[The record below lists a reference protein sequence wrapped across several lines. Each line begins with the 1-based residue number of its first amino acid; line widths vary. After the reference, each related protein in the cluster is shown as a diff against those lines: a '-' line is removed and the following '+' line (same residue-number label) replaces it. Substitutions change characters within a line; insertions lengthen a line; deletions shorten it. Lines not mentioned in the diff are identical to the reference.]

1 KSKTSFFLFL
11 FAVGDA
17 KKMELEPKE
26 SLSADM
32 PYLLSRSSETFNGGS
47 GDRSASDLS
56 MFSSSLPTLFHEKLN
71 MTDSDSWLSLD
82 DNSPNLNKLVIGNS
96 EKDSLEDVEP
106 DSLDILL
113 PEDENEL
120 LPGLIDELNFNGL
133 PDELEDLEE
142 CDVFCTGGGME
153 LDVESQDNHAV
164 DASGMQISDRG
175 AANAFVP
182 RKRPNTTGR
191 VSVEHPNGEHPSR
204 TLFVRNINS
213 SVEDSELSALFEP
226 FGEIRSLYTACKSRG
241 FVMISYYDIRAAHAA
256 MRALQNTLLRKRT
269 LDIHFSIPKENPSE
283 KDMNQGTLVIFNVDT
298 TVSNDELLQLF
309 GAYGE
314 IREIRETPNRR
325 FHRFIEYY
333 DVRDAETAL
342 KALNRSEIGGK
353 CIKLELSRPGGA
365 RRVSVP
371 SASQDL
377 EVTNFFNQVASQVT
391 NSPPG
396 NWPIGSP
403 VKGSPSHA
411 YPRPHG
417 LGIARPFNPDNV
429 PGLASILPG
438 QPSSFHGFS
447 PVSSDQGLL
456 NHPNQTILN
465 KGLMHNVPYGQPH
478 SLPEH
483 IGGGISNSMR
493 FIATHSAGFGTSS
506 DNRYRWG
513 SPPQHMNYPGYTGG
527 SSSSSS
533 TERPFAVRHGFPFAE
548 RQGSLLGKYQH
559 HVGSAPSSI
568 HFNTQVSCYPGSP
581 ETSSRIPLGFG
592 DMGINKSYINP
603 HGQANLGVSLQGNHN
618 ERDFT
623 GFGVSSMPSVPFGG
637 IRGLQS
643 VRHEPFAD
651 HSRSLHLETQNR
663 SQLVDGGRYHIDLD
677 RIATGDDS
685 RTTVIIKNIPNKYT
699 YKMLVAEIDE
709 KHKGDYDF
717 LCLPIDFKNKCNM
730 GHAFINMVSPLHIV
744 PFQQTF
750 NGKIWEKFNSGKV
763 ASLAYAEIQGKSALA
778 SYMQNPSP
786 TKDEKHLFPEVSH
799 HHDDGQDSDDQ
810 EQLFSSIW
818 NITAPDSDW
827 SYTMDLI
834 ENPRENVNSKNI
846 AEESS

>member
-1 KSKTSFFLFL
+1 MVSSII
-11 FAVGDA
+11 AVA
-17 KKMELEPKE
+17 EPKKMELEPKN
-26 SLSADM
+26 SISADM
-32 PYLLSRSSETFNGGS
+32 SSLLSRSSETFNGGS
-47 GDRSASDLS
+47 GFRSASDLS

-71 MTDSDSWLSLD
+71 LTDSDSWLSFD
-82 DNSPNLNKLVIGNS
+82 DSSPNLNKLGIGNS

-106 DSLDILL
+106 DSLEILL

-164 DASGMQISDRG
+164 G

-182 RKRPNTTGR
+182 RKRPNTSGR

-365 RRVSVP
+365 RRLSVP
-371 SASQDL
+371 SANQDL
-377 EVTNFFNQVASQVT
+377 DRHEVANFFNQVGSQVT

-411 YPRPHG
+411 FPRPHG
-417 LGIARPFNPDNV
+417 LGMVRPVKPDNM
-429 PGLASILPG
+429 PGLASILPAH
-438 QPSSFHGFS
+438 PSSFHGFS
-447 PVSSDQGLL
+447 PVSNEQGLL

-465 KGLMHNVPYGQPH
+465 KGLMHNIAYGQPH

-493 FIATHSAGFGTSS
+493 FIAPHSSGFGTSS
-506 DNRYRWG
+506 DHRYRWG
-513 SPPQHMNYPGYTGG
+513 SPPQHMNYPGYIGV
-527 SSSSSS
+527 SSS
-533 TERPFAVRHGFPFAE
+533 TERPFTVRNGFPFAE

-568 HFNTQVSCYPGSP
+568 HFNSQINCYPGSP
-581 ETSSRIPLGFG
+581 EIPLGFG
-592 DMGINKSYINP
+592 DMGINKSYINA
-603 HGQANLGVSLQGNHN
+603 HGKANLGVSLPGNYS
-618 ERDFT
+618 ERDLS
-623 GFGVSSMPSVPFGG
+623 GFGMSSMPTVPFGG
-637 IRGLQS
+637 SRILQS

-651 HSRSLHLETQNR
+651 QGRIPHLETHNR
-663 SQLVDGGRYHIDLD
+663 NQLIDGGRYHIDLD
-677 RIATGDDS
+677 RIASGDDI
-685 RTTVIIKNIPNKYT
+685 RTTLIIKNIPNKYT

-717 LCLPIDFKNKCNM
+717 LCLPIDFKNKCNT
-730 GHAFINMVSPLHIV
+730 GHAFVNMVSPLHIV

-786 TKDEKHLFPEVSH
+786 MKEENQLFQEVSH
-799 HHDDGQDSDDQ
+799 HDKGQDSDDHDH
-810 EQLFSSIW
+810 LFSSIW
-818 NITAPDSDW
+818 NITAPDPDW
-827 SYTMDLI
+827 SYTMDRT
-834 ENPRENVNSKNI
+834 ENPRENVNYKNVS
-846 AEESS
+846 EESS

>member
-1 KSKTSFFLFL
+1 MVSSI
-11 FAVGDA
+11 AVGDA

-32 PYLLSRSSETFNGGS
+32 PSLLRRSSFNGGS
-47 GDRSASDLS
+47 ATSDLS
-56 MFSSSLPTLFHEKLN
+56 MFSTSLPTLFHEKLN

-96 EKDSLEDVEP
+96 EKDSLEDIEP
-106 DSLDILL
+106 HSLEILL

-133 PDELEDLEE
+133 PDELEDL
-142 CDVFCTGGGME
+142 DVFCTGGGME
-153 LDVESQDNHAV
+153 LDAESQDV
-164 DASGMQISDRG
+164 DASGRG

-182 RKRPNTTGR
+182 RKRPNTSGR

-213 SVEDSELSALFEP
+213 SIDDSELSALFEP

-283 KDMNQGTLVIFNVDT
+283 KDMNQGTLVIFNVDS
-298 TVSNDELLQLF
+298 TVSNDELLKLF

-333 DVRDAETAL
+333 DVRDAEAAL

-371 SASQDL
+371 STSQDL
-377 EVTNFFNQVASQVT
+377 DRHEVTSFLASQVA

-403 VKGSPSHA
+403 LKGSPTHA
-411 YPRPHG
+411 FPRPHG
-417 LGIARPFNPDNV
+417 LGIIRPFNRDNM
-429 PGLASILPG
+429 PGLASVLPG
-438 QPSSFHGFS
+438 QTSTFHGFS
-447 PVSSDQGLL
+447 PVTNDQGLL
-456 NHPNQTILN
+456 KHPNQTILR
-465 KGLMHNVPYGQPH
+465 NVPYGQPH

-483 IGGGISNSMR
+483 IGAGISNSMR
-493 FIATHSAGFGTSS
+493 FIAPHSPGFGTSS

-513 SPPQHMNYPGYTGG
+513 SPPQHMNYPGYTGA

-533 TERPFAVRHGFPFAE
+533 SSAERHFAVRHGLPFAE
-548 RQGSLLGKYQH
+548 RQVSLLGKYQH
-559 HVGSAPSSI
+559 HVGSAPSST
-568 HFNTQVSCYPGSP
+568 HFNSYTGSS
-581 ETSSRIPLGFG
+581 EASSLIPLGFG
-592 DMGINKSYINP
+592 DMGVNKSYINA
-603 HGQANLGVSLQGNHN
+603 HGKPNLGFSLQGNHN

-623 GFGVSSMPSVPFGG
+623 SGFGMSSLHSVPFGG
-637 IRGLQS
+637 SRGLQS
-643 VRHEPFAD
+643 VRHEPFAEQGRIR
-651 HSRSLHLETQNR
+651 HI
-663 SQLVDGGRYHIDLD
+663 DGGQYHIDLD
-677 RIATGDDS
+677 RIATGDDI
-685 RTTVIIKNIPNKYT
+685 RTTLIIKNIPNKYT

-717 LCLPIDFKNKCNM
+717 LCLPVDFKNKCNM
-730 GHAFINMVSPLHIV
+730 GHAFVNMVSPLHIV

-750 NGKIWEKFNSGKV
+750 NDKIWEKFNSGKV

-778 SYMQNPSP
+778 SYMQNPSSM
-786 TKDEKHLFPEVSH
+786 KDEKQLFPEVSH
-799 HHDDGQDSDDQ
+799 HNDESQDSMDQ
-810 EQLFSSIW
+810 DQLFSSIW

-827 SYTMDLI
+827 SYTVDVI
-834 ENPRENVNSKNI
+834 ENPRKNI
-846 AEESS
+846 AEESSLTPS

>member
-1 KSKTSFFLFL
+1 MVSSI
-11 FAVGDA
+11 AVGGDS
-17 KKMELEPKE
+17 KKMELETKE
-26 SLSADM
+26 SLSAADLDM
-32 PYLLSRSSETFNGGS
+32 PSLESRPSETFNGGS
-47 GDRSASDLS
+47 GSDLS
-56 MFSSSLPTLFHEKLN
+56 MFSSSLPTLLHEKLN

-82 DNSPNLNKLVIGNS
+82 ENSPNLNKLAVGNS

-106 DSLDILL
+106 DSLETLL

-133 PDELEDLEE
+133 PDELED
-142 CDVFCTGGGME
+142 DVFCTGGGME
-153 LDVESQDNHAV
+153 LDVESQDKHAV
-164 DASGMQISDRG
+164 DPG
-175 AANAFVP
+175 AANVFGP
-182 RKRPNTTGR
+182 RKRPNTSGR

-226 FGEIRSLYTACKSRG
+226 FGEIRGLYTACKSRG
-241 FVMISYYDIRAAHAA
+241 FVMISYYDIRSAHAA

-298 TVSNDELLQLF
+298 TVSNDELLKLF
-309 GAYGE
+309 GAHGE

-342 KALNRSEIGGK
+342 KALDRSEIGGK

-365 RRVSVP
+365 RRVSVQ
-371 SASQDL
+371 STSQDL
-377 EVTNFFNQVASQVT
+377 DRNEVTNFFNQVA

-396 NWPIGSP
+396 NWPVGSP

-411 YPRPHG
+411 FPRPHG
-417 LGIARPFNPDNV
+417 LGMAMPFSSDNM

-438 QPSSFHGFS
+438 QPSRY
-447 PVSSDQGLL
+447 QGLL
-456 NHPNQTILN
+456 NHPNQNIPN
-465 KGLMHNVPYGQPH
+465 KGLMHNVAFGQPH

-493 FIATHSAGFGTSS
+493 FIAPHSSGFGTSS
-506 DNRYRWG
+506 DNRFRWG
-513 SPPQHMNYPGYTGG
+513 SPPQHMNYPSYTGG
-527 SSSSSS
+527 ALSS
-533 TERPFAVRHGFPFAE
+533 TSFNERPFAGFPFAE

-559 HVGSAPSSI
+559 HVGSAPSSS
-568 HFNTQVSCYPGSP
+568 HFNTHMNRYIGSP
-581 ETSSRIPLGFG
+581 ETSSLLPLGFG
-592 DMGINKSYINP
+592 DMGINKSYIN
-603 HGQANLGVSLQGNHN
+603 AN
-618 ERDFT
+618 FT
-623 GFGVSSMPSVPFGG
+623 GFGMSTLPSAPLGG
-637 IRGLQS
+637 SRGLQS
-643 VRHEPFAD
+643 VRHEPF
-651 HSRSLHLETQNR
+651 ETQ
-663 SQLVDGGRYHIDLD
+663 LTDGGRYHIDLD
-677 RIATGDDS
+677 RIATGDDT
-685 RTTVIIKNIPNKYT
+685 RTTLIIKNIPNKYS

-717 LCLPIDFKNKCNM
+717 LCLPIEFKNKCNM
-730 GHAFINMVSPLHIV
+730 GYAFVNMVSPLHIV

-750 NGKIWEKFNSGKV
+750 NGKSWEKFNSGKV

-786 TKDEKHLFPEVSH
+786 MKDENHLFPQVSH
-799 HHDDGQDSDDQ
+799 HNGQDSNDQ
-810 EQLFSSIW
+810 EQPFSSIW
-818 NITAPDSDW
+818 NITTPDPDW
-827 SYTMDLI
+827 SYT
-834 ENPRENVNSKNI
+834 NSRENINSKNI
-846 AEESS
+846 VEE

>member
-1 KSKTSFFLFL
+1 MVSSIAATSAFSYSTI
-11 FAVGDA
+11 VGGDS
-17 KKMELEPKE
+17 KKMELELKE
-26 SLSADM
+26 SLSAADM
-32 PYLLSRSSETFNGGS
+32 PSSMVSSRSSETFNGGS
-47 GDRSASDLS
+47 ASDLS
-56 MFSSSLPTLFHEKLN
+56 MFSTSLPTLFHEKLN

-82 DNSPNLNKLVIGNS
+82 DNSPNLNKLAIGNS
-96 EKDSLEDVEP
+96 EKDSLEDAEP
-106 DSLDILL
+106 DSLETLL

-133 PDELEDLEE
+133 PDELEE
-142 CDVFCTGGGME
+142 CDVFSTGGGME
-153 LDVESQDNHAV
+153 LDVESQENHAV
-164 DASGMQISDRG
+164 D

-182 RKRPNTTGR
+182 RKRPNTSGR

-213 SVEDSELSALFEP
+213 SVEDSELSSLFEP

-298 TVSNDELLQLF
+298 TVSNDELLKLF
-309 GAYGE
+309 GAHGE

-342 KALNRSEIGGK
+342 KALDRSEIGGK

-365 RRVSVP
+365 RRVSVQ
-371 SASQDL
+371 STSQDL
-377 EVTNFFNQVASQVT
+377 DRNEVTNFFNQVA

-396 NWPIGSP
+396 NWQVGTP

-411 YPRPHG
+411 FPRPHG
-417 LGIARPFNPDNV
+417 LGMAMPFNSDNM

-438 QPSSFHGFS
+438 QPSRY
-447 PVSSDQGLL
+447 QGLL

-465 KGLMHNVPYGQPH
+465 KGLLHNVAFGQPH

-483 IGGGISNSMR
+483 IGGGGISNSMR
-493 FIATHSAGFGTSS
+493 FIAPHSSGFGTSS

-513 SPPQHMNYPGYTGG
+513 SPPQHMNYPPGYTGA
-527 SSSSSS
+527 SSASPN
-533 TERPFAVRHGFPFAE
+533 ERPFTGFPFAE

-559 HVGSAPSSI
+559 HVGSAPSSG
-568 HFNTQVSCYPGSP
+568 HFNTHMNRYIGSP
-581 ETSSRIPLGFG
+581 ETSSLLPLGFG
-592 DMGINKSYINP
+592 DMGINKSYIN
-603 HGQANLGVSLQGNHN
+603 ANLGVN
-618 ERDFT
+618 FT
-623 GFGVSSMPSVPFGG
+623 GFGLSSLPTVPLGG
-637 IRGLQS
+637 SRGLQS
-643 VRHEPFAD
+643 VRHEP
-651 HSRSLHLETQNR
+651 SETQ
-663 SQLVDGGRYHIDLD
+663 LTDGGRCHIDLD
-677 RIATGDDS
+677 RIATGDDT
-685 RTTVIIKNIPNKYT
+685 RTTLIIKNIPNKYT

-717 LCLPIDFKNKCNM
+717 LCLPIEFKNKCNM
-730 GHAFINMVSPLHIV
+730 GYAFVNMVSPLHIV

-750 NGKIWEKFNSGKV
+750 NGKIWEKFNSGKL

-778 SYMQNPSP
+778 SYMQKNPSP
-786 TKDEKHLFPEVSH
+786 MKDEKHLFPQVSH
-799 HHDDGQDSDDQ
+799 HNNDGQDSNDDQ
-810 EQLFSSIW
+810 VEQEQPFSSIW
-818 NITAPDSDW
+818 NITTPDPDW
-827 SYTMDLI
+827 SYT
-834 ENPRENVNSKNI
+834 NSRENINSKNI
-846 AEESS
+846 VEEESS

>member
-1 KSKTSFFLFL
+1 
-11 FAVGDA
+11 
-17 KKMELEPKE
+17 MELEPKE
-26 SLSADM
+26 SSLSADM
-32 PYLLSRSSETFNGGS
+32 PSLLSGSSEAFKGG
-47 GDRSASDLS
+47 GEYRSAIDLT
-56 MFSSSLPTLFHEKLN
+56 MFSTSLPTLFHEKLN

-82 DNSPNLNKLVIGNS
+82 DNSSNLNKLGLGNS
-96 EKDSLEDVEP
+96 ENDSLEDVEP
-106 DSLDILL
+106 DSLEVLL

-120 LPGLIDELNFNGL
+120 LPGLIDELNFSGL
-133 PDELEDLEE
+133 PDGLEDLED

-153 LDVESQDNHAV
+153 LDVESQDNLAV
-164 DASGMQISDRG
+164 DASGMQISDSG
-175 AANAFVP
+175 AANAFAP
-182 RKRPNTTGR
+182 RKRPTTSGR
-191 VSVEHPNGEHPSR
+191 VSIEHPNGEHPSR

-241 FVMISYYDIRAAHAA
+241 FVMICYYDIRAAHAA

-325 FHRFIEYY
+325 YHRFIEYY

-371 SASQDL
+371 STSQDL
-377 EVTNFFNQVASQVT
+377 DRTEVANFFNQLGSQVT

-396 NWPIGSP
+396 SWPIGST
-403 VKGSPSHA
+403 VKGSPMHA
-411 YPRPHG
+411 FPRAHG
-417 LGIARPFNPDNV
+417 PGIVRPVNTDNM
-429 PGLASILPG
+429 PGLASILPAHY
-438 QPSSFHGFS
+438 PSSFHGFS
-447 PVSSDQGLL
+447 PVSNDHGLL
-456 NHPNQTILN
+456 NHPNQTIMN
-465 KGLMHNVPYGQPH
+465 RGLMHNVAYGQPH

-483 IGGGISNSMR
+483 LAGGISNSMR
-493 FIATHSAGFGTSS
+493 FIPPRSSAFGTST

-513 SPPQHMNYPGYTGG
+513 SPPQHMNYPGYTGV
-527 SSSSSS
+527 SSSSLS
-533 TERPFAVRHGFPFAE
+533 TERPFPVRSGFPFAE

-559 HVGSAPSSI
+559 HVGSAPSST
-568 HFNTQVSCYPGSP
+568 HFNTQVNIYRGSA
-581 ETSSRIPLGFG
+581 ETSSLMPLGFG

-603 HGQANLGVSLQGNHN
+603 HGKANLGVSIPENHS
-618 ERDFT
+618 ERAFT
-623 GFGVSSMPSVPFGG
+623 GFGMSLPTVSFGES
-637 IRGLQS
+637 RGLQS
-643 VRHEPFAD
+643 VRNELFAEQ
-651 HSRSLHLETQNR
+651 RCIPHLENHNQN
-663 SQLVDGGRYHIDLD
+663 QLIDGGRYHIDLD
-677 RIATGDDS
+677 RIATGDDI
-685 RTTVIIKNIPNKYT
+685 RTTLIIKDIPNKYT

-717 LCLPIDFKNKCNM
+717 LCLPIDVKNKCNM
-730 GHAFINMVSPLHIV
+730 GHAFVNMVSPLHIV

-763 ASLAYAEIQGKSALA
+763 AALAYAEIQGKSALA

-786 TKDEKHLFPEVSH
+786 MKEEKHLFPEVSH
-799 HHDDGQDSDDQ
+799 HGEGQDADDQ
-810 EQLFSSIW
+810 DQLFSSIW
-818 NITAPDSDW
+818 NITRPEPDW
-827 SYTMDLI
+827 SYTTKLI
-834 ENPRENVNSKNI
+834 ENPNKNI

>member
-1 KSKTSFFLFL
+1 MVSSI
-11 FAVGDA
+11 AVGDA
-17 KKMELEPKE
+17 KKMELESKE

-32 PYLLSRSSETFNGGS
+32 PSFLRRSSEAFNGGS
-47 GDRSASDLS
+47 EYRSATDLS
-56 MFSSSLPTLFHEKLN
+56 IFSSSLPTLFHEKLN

-82 DNSPNLNKLVIGNS
+82 DNSPNLNKLVMGNS
-96 EKDSLEDVEP
+96 EKDSLEDAEP
-106 DSLDILL
+106 PSLEILL

-120 LPGLIDELNFNGL
+120 LPGLIDELNFSGL
-133 PDELEDLEE
+133 PDELEDL
-142 CDVFCTGGGME
+142 DVFCTGGGME
-153 LDVESQDNHAV
+153 LDAESQRD
-164 DASGMQISDRG
+164 
-175 AANAFVP
+175 AANPFVT
-182 RKRPNTTGR
+182 RKRPNTSGR

-213 SVEDSELSALFEP
+213 SIDDSELTALFEP

-283 KDMNQGTLVIFNVDT
+283 KDMNQGTLVIFNVDS
-298 TVSNDELLQLF
+298 TVSNDELLKLF
-309 GAYGE
+309 GTYGE

-333 DVRDAETAL
+333 DVRDAEAAL

-371 SASQDL
+371 SASQDMDRH
-377 EVTNFFNQVASQVT
+377 EVTSFLASQVA

-403 VKGSPSHA
+403 LKGSPTHA
-411 YPRPHG
+411 FPRPPG
-417 LGIARPFNPDNV
+417 LGIIRPFNRDNM
-429 PGLASILPG
+429 PGLASVLPG
-438 QPSSFHGFS
+438 QTSSFHGFS
-447 PVSSDQGLL
+447 PVSNDQGLL
-456 NHPNQTILN
+456 IHPNQTSLS
-465 KGLMHNVPYGQPH
+465 KGLMHSYPYGQPH

-483 IGGGISNSMR
+483 IGGGISNSMS
-493 FIATHSAGFGTSS
+493 FIAPHSPGFVTSS

-513 SPPQHMNYPGYTGG
+513 SPPQHMNYPGA

-533 TERPFAVRHGFPFAE
+533 PNERPLVARHGFPFAE
-548 RQGSLLGKYQH
+548 RQVSLLGKYQH
-559 HVGSAPSSI
+559 HVGSAPSST
-568 HFNTQVSCYPGSP
+568 HFNTHMNCYPGSP
-581 ETSSRIPLGFG
+581 EASSLLPLGFG
-592 DMGINKSYINP
+592 DMGVNKSYINA
-603 HGQANLGVSLQGNHN
+603 HGNQNK
-618 ERDFT
+618 RDFT
-623 GFGVSSMPSVPFGG
+623 GFGLSSLHTVPFAGS
-637 IRGLQS
+637 RGLES
-643 VRHEPFAD
+643 VRHEPFAEQGRIQ
-651 HSRSLHLETQNR
+651 HI
-663 SQLVDGGRYHIDLD
+663 DGGKYHIDLD
-677 RIATGDDS
+677 RIATGDDI
-685 RTTVIIKNIPNKYT
+685 RTTLIIKNIPNKYT

-730 GHAFINMVSPLHIV
+730 GYAFVNMVSPLHIV

-778 SYMQNPSP
+778 SYMQNPS
-786 TKDEKHLFPEVSH
+786 TMEDEKQLFPEVSH
-799 HHDDGQDSDDQ
+799 HSDEGQDSKDQ
-810 EQLFSSIW
+810 DRLFSSIW
-818 NITAPDSDW
+818 NIAAPDSDW
-827 SYTMDLI
+827 SYTMDVI
-834 ENPRENVNSKNI
+834 ENPRKNIDSKNFVQ
-846 AEESS
+846 ESS

>member
-1 KSKTSFFLFL
+1 
-11 FAVGDA
+11 
-17 KKMELEPKE
+17 MELEPKE
-26 SLSADM
+26 SLSVVDM
-32 PYLLSRSSETFNGGS
+32 PSLMSRSSETFSGG
-47 GDRSASDLS
+47 GGYRSANDLS

-82 DNSPNLNKLVIGNS
+82 DSSPNPNKLGVGNS
-96 EKDSLEDVEP
+96 EKDSFEDVEP
-106 DSLDILL
+106 DSLEILL

-120 LPGLIDELNFNGL
+120 LPGLIDELNFNSL
-133 PDELEDLEE
+133 PDEVEDLEE

-153 LDVESQDNHAV
+153 LDVESQDNHGV

-182 RKRPNTTGR
+182 RKRPNMSGR

-342 KALNRSEIGGK
+342 KAMNRTEIGGK

-365 RRVSVP
+365 RRVSVL
-371 SASQDL
+371 STSQDL
-377 EVTNFFNQVASQVT
+377 DRNEVTNFFNQLGSQVA

-411 YPRPHG
+411 FPKPHG
-417 LGIARPFNPDNV
+417 LGIVRPFNSDNI
-429 PGLASILPG
+429 PGLASILPTHH
-438 QPSSFHGFS
+438 SSFHGFS
-447 PVSSDQGLL
+447 PVSNDQGIL
-456 NHPNQTILN
+456 NHPNQAILN
-465 KGLMHNVPYGQPH
+465 KGLMHNFAYGQPH

-483 IGGGISNSMR
+483 LAGGISNSMR
-493 FIATHSAGFGTSS
+493 FIAPHSSGFGTSS

-513 SPPQHMNYPGYTGG
+513 SPPQHMNYPGYNGA

-533 TERPFAVRHGFPFAE
+533 SERPFAVRSGFPFAE

-568 HFNTQVSCYPGSP
+568 HFNTQINRYPGSR
-581 ETSSRIPLGFG
+581 ETSSLIPVGFG
-592 DMGINKSYINP
+592 DMGTNKNYINA
-603 HGQANLGVSLQGNHN
+603 HGKSNPGVSIPGNHN
-618 ERDFT
+618 ERDFS
-623 GFGVSSMPSVPFGG
+623 GFEMSSMPAVPFGG
-637 IRGLQS
+637 SRGGFQS
-643 VRHEPFAD
+643 LRPEPFPEQ
-651 HSRSLHLETQNR
+651 SKIPQLECHNR
-663 SQLVDGGRYHIDLD
+663 NQLIDGGRYHIDLD
-677 RIATGDDS
+677 RIANGDDI
-685 RTTVIIKNIPNKYT
+685 RTTLIIKNIPNKYT

-717 LCLPIDFKNKCNM
+717 LYLPIDFKNKCNM
-730 GHAFINMVSPLHIV
+730 GHAFVNMVSPLHIV

-750 NGKIWEKFNSGKV
+750 KGKIWEKFNSGKV

-786 TKDEKHLFPEVSH
+786 IKEEKHLFPEVSH
-799 HHDDGQDSDDQ
+799 HDERQDSDDQ

-818 NITAPDSDW
+818 NITAPDPDW

-834 ENPRENVNSKNI
+834 ENQKENVNSKNI

>member
-1 KSKTSFFLFL
+1 MVSSI
-11 FAVGDA
+11 AVADA
-17 KKMELEPKE
+17 TKMELEPKE
-26 SLSADM
+26 SSLSADM
-32 PYLLSRSSETFNGGS
+32 PSLLSRSSGTFNGGS
-47 GDRSASDLS
+47 GYRDLS

-82 DNSPNLNKLVIGNS
+82 DNISPNLNKLAIGNS
-96 EKDSLEDVEP
+96 EKDSSEDVEP
-106 DSLDILL
+106 DSLEILL

-133 PDELEDLEE
+133 PDELEDLED

-153 LDVESQDNHAV
+153 LDVESQD
-164 DASGMQISDRG
+164 ASGMQMS

-182 RKRPNTTGR
+182 RKRPNTTAGR

-353 CIKLELSRPGGA
+353 CIKLELSRPGGV
-365 RRVSVP
+365 RRISVP
-371 SASQDL
+371 SANQELDS
-377 EVTNFFNQVASQVT
+377 TNFFSQVGSQVA

-396 NWPIGSP
+396 NWPISSP
-403 VKGSPSHA
+403 VKGSPLNA
-411 YPRPHG
+411 FPRPHG
-417 LGIARPFNPDNV
+417 LGIVRPVNQDNT
-429 PGLASILPG
+429 PGLASILPAY
-438 QPSSFHGFS
+438 PSSFQGFS
-447 PVSSDQGLL
+447 PVSNEQGLL

-465 KGLMHNVPYGQPH
+465 RGLMHNVAYGQPH

-483 IGGGISNSMR
+483 LAGGISNAMR
-493 FIATHSAGFGTSS
+493 FIPPRSSGFGTSS
-506 DNRYRWG
+506 DNRLRWG
-513 SPPQHMNYPGYTGG
+513 SPPQHMNYPGYTGAA
-527 SSSSSS
+527 SSSSSPS
-533 TERPFAVRHGFPFAE
+533 NVRHGFPFAE

-559 HVGSAPSSI
+559 HVGSAPSSV
-568 HFNTQVSCYPGSP
+568 HFNTYQGST
-581 ETSSRIPLGFG
+581 ETSSSLIPFGFN
-592 DMGINKSYINP
+592 DMGINKSYINAP
-603 HGQANLGVSLQGNHN
+603 HGKASLGVSSLPGNHN
-618 ERDFT
+618 ERGFT
-623 GFGVSSMPSVPFGG
+623 GFDMPTVAFGG
-637 IRGLQS
+637 SRGLQS
-643 VRHEPFAD
+643 ARYEPFTEENLQTQ
-651 HSRSLHLETQNR
+651 SRN
-663 SQLVDGGRYHIDLD
+663 QLVDGGRYHIDLD
-677 RIATGDDS
+677 RIITGDDI
-685 RTTVIIKNIPNKYT
+685 RTTLIIKNIPNKYT

-717 LCLPIDFKNKCNM
+717 LCLPIDFKNKCNI
-730 GHAFINMVSPLHIV
+730 GHAFVNMVSPLHIV

-750 NGKIWEKFNSGKV
+750 SGKIWEKFNSGKV

-778 SYMQNPSP
+778 SHMQN
-786 TKDEKHLFPEVSH
+786 PEVSH
-799 HHDDGQDSDDQ
+799 HDEGQDLGDQ
-810 EQLFSSIW
+810 DQLFSSIW
-818 NITAPDSDW
+818 NRTTPDTDW
-827 SYTMDLI
+827 SYDLMD
-834 ENPRENVNSKNI
+834 NPRENLNSKNI
-846 AEESS
+846 SEESS

>member
-1 KSKTSFFLFL
+1 MVSSI
-11 FAVGDA
+11 AVGEA

-32 PYLLSRSSETFNGGS
+32 PSLLRRSSEAFNGGS
-47 GDRSASDLS
+47 GYRPATDLS

-106 DSLDILL
+106 HSLETLL

-133 PDELEDLEE
+133 PEELEDL
-142 CDVFCTGGGME
+142 DVFCTGGGME
-153 LDVESQDNHAV
+153 LDAESQDNHAV
-164 DASGMQISDRG
+164 GG
-175 AANAFVP
+175 ANAFVT
-182 RKRPNTTGR
+182 RKRANTSGR

-213 SVEDSELSALFEP
+213 SIDDSELSALFEP

-283 KDMNQGTLVIFNVDT
+283 KDMNQGTLVIFNVDS
-298 TVSNDELLQLF
+298 TVSNDELLKLF

-333 DVRDAETAL
+333 DVRDAESAL

-371 SASQDL
+371 STSQDMDRH
-377 EVTNFFNQVASQVT
+377 EVASFFNPVASQVA

-403 VKGSPSHA
+403 LKGSPTHA
-411 YPRPHG
+411 FPRPHG
-417 LGIARPFNPDNV
+417 LGIIRPFNRDTI
-429 PGLASILPG
+429 PGLASVLPG
-438 QPSSFHGFS
+438 QQTSSFHGFS
-447 PVSSDQGLL
+447 PVSNDQGLL
-456 NHPNQTILN
+456 KHPNQTVLN
-465 KGLMHNVPYGQPH
+465 KGLMHNLSYGQPH

-493 FIATHSAGFGTSS
+493 FIAPHSS

-513 SPPQHMNYPGYTGG
+513 SPPQHMNYPGYTGA

-533 TERPFAVRHGFPFAE
+533 PTERPFVVRHGFPFAE

-559 HVGSAPSSI
+559 HVGSAPSST
-568 HFNTQVSCYPGSP
+568 HFNTHMNSYTGSP
-581 ETSSRIPLGFG
+581 ETSSLIPSFGFG
-592 DMGINKSYINP
+592 DMGVNKSYASAL
-603 HGQANLGVSLQGNHN
+603 GKANLGVGLQGNQN
-618 ERDFT
+618 KQDFT
-623 GFGVSSMPSVPFGG
+623 GGFGMSSLPTVPFGG
-637 IRGLQS
+637 SRGFES
-643 VRHEPFAD
+643 VRHEPFA
-651 HSRSLHLETQNR
+651 Q
-663 SQLVDGGRYHIDLD
+663 QGMIQQMDGGQYHIDLD
-677 RIATGDDS
+677 RIATGDDI
-685 RTTVIIKNIPNKYT
+685 RTTLIIKNIPNKYT

-730 GHAFINMVSPLHIV
+730 GYAFVNMVSPLHIV

-763 ASLAYAEIQGKSALA
+763 ASLAYAEIQGKAALA
-778 SYMQNPSP
+778 SYMQNPSCM
-786 TKDEKHLFPEVSH
+786 KDDKQLFPEVSH
-799 HHDDGQDSDDQ
+799 HNDDENQDSKDPD
-810 EQLFSSIW
+810 QLFSSIW
-818 NITAPDSDW
+818 NMTTPDSDW
-827 SYTMDLI
+827 SYTMDVI
-834 ENPRENVNSKNI
+834 ENPRKNI
-846 AEESS
+846 AQESS

>member
-1 KSKTSFFLFL
+1 MVSSI
-11 FAVGDA
+11 AVADA
-17 KKMELEPKE
+17 TKMELETKE
-26 SLSADM
+26 SSLSADM
-32 PYLLSRSSETFNGGS
+32 PSLLSRSSGNFNGGS
-47 GDRSASDLS
+47 GYRDLS

-82 DNSPNLNKLVIGNS
+82 DNISPNLNKLGIGNS
-96 EKDSLEDVEP
+96 EKDSSEDVEP
-106 DSLDILL
+106 DSLEMLL

-120 LPGLIDELNFNGL
+120 LPGLIDELNFNSL
-133 PDELEDLEE
+133 PDELEDLED

-153 LDVESQDNHAV
+153 LDVESQD
-164 DASGMQISDRG
+164 ASGMQMSDRG
-175 AANAFVP
+175 AANGFVP
-182 RKRPNTTGR
+182 RKRPNSTSGR

-256 MRALQNTLLRKRT
+256 MRALQNTLLRKRM

-353 CIKLELSRPGGA
+353 CIKLELSRPGGV

-371 SASQDL
+371 TANQDL
-377 EVTNFFNQVASQVT
+377 DSKNLFNQVGSQVA

-403 VKGSPSHA
+403 VNGSPSHA
-411 YPRPHG
+411 FPRPHG
-417 LGIARPFNPDNV
+417 LGIVRPVNQDNT
-429 PGLASILPG
+429 PGLASILPAY
-438 QPSSFHGFS
+438 PSSFQGFS
-447 PVSSDQGLL
+447 PVSNEQGLL

-465 KGLMHNVPYGQPH
+465 RGLMHNVAYGHPH

-483 IGGGISNSMR
+483 ITGGISNSMR
-493 FIATHSAGFGTSS
+493 FIPPRSSGFGTSS
-506 DNRYRWG
+506 DNRFRWG

-527 SSSSSS
+527 ASSSSSPS
-533 TERPFAVRHGFPFAE
+533 IVRHGFPFAE

-559 HVGSAPSSI
+559 HVGSAPSTI
-568 HFNTQVSCYPGSP
+568 HFNTYLGSP
-581 ETSSRIPLGFG
+581 ETSSLTPFGFN
-592 DMGINKSYINP
+592 DMGINKSYINS
-603 HGQANLGVSLQGNHN
+603 HGVSQPRNHN
-618 ERDFT
+618 EGEFT
-623 GFGVSSMPSVPFGG
+623 GFEMSPMPTAPFGG
-637 IRGLQS
+637 SRGLQS
-643 VRHEPFAD
+643 ARHEPFAD
-651 HSRSLHLETQNR
+651 QVRIPQLQAHSRN
-663 SQLVDGGRYHIDLD
+663 QLIDGERYHIDLD
-677 RIATGDDS
+677 RIITGDDI
-685 RTTVIIKNIPNKYT
+685 RTTLIIKNIPNKYT

-730 GHAFINMVSPLHIV
+730 GHALVNMVSPLHIV
-744 PFQQTF
+744 PFHQTF

-763 ASLAYAEIQGKSALA
+763 ATLAYAEIQGKSALA
-778 SYMQNPSP
+778 SFMQN
-786 TKDEKHLFPEVSH
+786 PEVSH
-799 HHDDGQDSDDQ
+799 HDEGQDSDDQ
-810 EQLFSSIW
+810 DQLFSSIW
-818 NITAPDSDW
+818 NINTPDTDW
-827 SYTMDLI
+827 SNTMDLTD
-834 ENPRENVNSKNI
+834 NPRENRNSKNI
-846 AEESS
+846 SEESF

>member
-1 KSKTSFFLFL
+1 MVSSII
-11 FAVGDA
+11 AVAEG
-17 KKMELEPKE
+17 KNMELEPKK

-32 PYLLSRSSETFNGGS
+32 PSLLSRSSEAFNGGS
-47 GDRSASDLS
+47 EYRSASDLS

-71 MTDSDSWLSLD
+71 MTDSDSWLSFD
-82 DNSPNLNKLVIGNS
+82 DSSPNLNKLGIGNS

-120 LPGLIDELNFNGL
+120 LPGLIDELNFTGL
-133 PDELEDLEE
+133 PDEDLEE

-153 LDVESQDNHAV
+153 LDVESQDNQAV

-182 RKRPNTTGR
+182 RKRPNTAGR

-365 RRVSVP
+365 RRLSVP
-371 SASQDL
+371 SQSQDL
-377 EVTNFFNQVASQVT
+377 DRNEVTNFYNQVGSHVA

-411 YPRPHG
+411 FTRPHG
-417 LGIARPFNPDNV
+417 LGMVRPVNSDNM
-429 PGLASILPG
+429 PGLASILPAH
-438 QPSSFHGFS
+438 PSSFHGFS
-447 PVSSDQGLL
+447 PVSNDQGLL

-465 KGLMHNVPYGQPH
+465 KGLMHNISYGQPH

-483 IGGGISNSMR
+483 ITGGISNSMR
-493 FIATHSAGFGTSS
+493 FLAPHSGFGTSS
-506 DNRYRWG
+506 DHRYRWG
-513 SPPQHMNYPGYTGG
+513 SPPQHMNYPGYTGV
-527 SSSSSS
+527 SSLSSS
-533 TERPFAVRHGFPFAE
+533 TERPFTVRQGFPFSE
-548 RQGSLLGKYQH
+548 RQASLLGKYQH

-568 HFNTQVSCYPGSP
+568 HINTQMNCYPGSP
-581 ETSSRIPLGFG
+581 EIPLGFG
-592 DMGINKSYINP
+592 DMGINRNYINA
-603 HGQANLGVSLQGNHN
+603 HGKANLGVSLPGNRS
-618 ERDFT
+618 EQDFT
-623 GFGVSSMPSVPFGG
+623 GFGMSSLPTVPFGG
-637 IRGLQS
+637 SRGLQS
-643 VRHEPFAD
+643 VRPEPFAD
-651 HSRSLHLETQNR
+651 QGRIHNHETHSQN
-663 SQLVDGGRYHIDLD
+663 QFIDVGRYHIDLD
-677 RIATGDDS
+677 RIASGDEI
-685 RTTVIIKNIPNKYT
+685 RTTLIINNIPNKYT

-717 LCLPIDFKNKCNM
+717 LCLPTDFKNKCNM

-750 NGKIWEKFNSGKV
+750 SGKIWEKFNSGKV

-778 SYMQNPSP
+778 SYMQTPSSM
-786 TKDEKHLFPEVSH
+786 KEEKQLFPEVSY
-799 HHDDGQDSDDQ
+799 HDEGQGANDH

-834 ENPRENVNSKNI
+834 ENPRENSNSKNA

>member
-1 KSKTSFFLFL
+1 MVSSII
-11 FAVGDA
+11 AVAEG

-32 PYLLSRSSETFNGGS
+32 PSLLSRSSETFIGGTRY
-47 GDRSASDLS
+47 RSASDLS
-56 MFSSSLPTLFHEKLN
+56 MFSSSLPTLFHDKLN
-71 MTDSDSWLSLD
+71 MTDSDSWLSFD
-82 DNSPNLNKLVIGNS
+82 DNSPILNKLAIGNS

-106 DSLDILL
+106 DSFL

-120 LPGLIDELNFNGL
+120 LPGLIDELNFTGL

-153 LDVESQDNHAV
+153 LDLESQDNHAV
-164 DASGMQISDRG
+164 DVSGLQISDRG
-175 AANAFVP
+175 AANAFAP
-182 RKRPNTTGR
+182 RKRANTSGR

-298 TVSNDELLQLF
+298 TISNDELLQLF

-353 CIKLELSRPGGA
+353 CIKLELSRPGGV
-365 RRVSVP
+365 RRLSVP
-371 SASQDL
+371 SQSQQDL
-377 EVTNFFNQVASQVT
+377 DRHENFFNQVGSQVA

-403 VKGSPSHA
+403 VQGSPSHA
-411 YPRPHG
+411 FPMPHG
-417 LGIARPFNPDNV
+417 LGMVRPVNSDNM
-429 PGLASILPG
+429 PGLASILPAH
-438 QPSSFHGFS
+438 PSSFHGFS
-447 PVSSDQGLL
+447 PVNNNDQGLL

-465 KGLMHNVPYGQPH
+465 KGLMHNVSYGQPH

-483 IGGGISNSMR
+483 IAGGISNSMR
-493 FIATHSAGFGTSS
+493 FAAPHTSGFGTSS
-506 DNRYRWG
+506 DHRYRWG
-513 SPPQHMNYPGYTGG
+513 SPPQHMNYPGYTGM
-527 SSSSSS
+527 SSSSSFS
-533 TERPFAVRHGFPFAE
+533 TERPFPVRSGLPFAE
-548 RQGSLLGKYQH
+548 RQVSLLGKYQH

-568 HFNTQVSCYPGSP
+568 HFNTHMNRYPGST
-581 ETSSRIPLGFG
+581 EIPLGFG
-592 DMGINKSYINP
+592 DMGISKNYINA
-603 HGQANLGVSLQGNHN
+603 HRKQDFGVSLPGNYS
-618 ERDFT
+618 EREFT
-623 GFGVSSMPSVPFGG
+623 GFGMSSMPTVPFGG
-637 IRGLQS
+637 SRGFQS
-643 VRHEPFAD
+643 VRPESSAEQGRIHNQ
-651 HSRSLHLETQNR
+651 ETHNQN
-663 SQLVDGGRYHIDLD
+663 QFIDGGRYHIDLD
-677 RIATGDDS
+677 KIGSGDDM
-685 RTTVIIKNIPNKYT
+685 RTTLIIKNIPNKYT
-699 YKMLVAEIDE
+699 YKMLVAEVDE

-717 LCLPIDFKNKCNM
+717 LCLPIDVKNKCNM

-750 NGKIWEKFNSGKV
+750 NGKVWEKFNSGKA

-778 SYMQNPSP
+778 SYMQTPSHM
-786 TKDEKHLFPEVSH
+786 KEEKQLFPEVSH
-799 HHDDGQDSDDQ
+799 HDEGQDSNDH

-818 NITAPDSDW
+818 NIAVPDSDW

-834 ENPRENVNSKNI
+834 ENPRENGNSKNV

>member
-1 KSKTSFFLFL
+1 MVSSI
-11 FAVGDA
+11 AVGDA
-17 KKMELEPKE
+17 KKMELESKE

-32 PYLLSRSSETFNGGS
+32 PSLLRRSSEAFKGGS
-47 GDRSASDLS
+47 GYRSASDLS

-106 DSLDILL
+106 HSLETLL
-113 PEDENEL
+113 PEDENGL

-133 PDELEDLEE
+133 PDELDDL
-142 CDVFCTGGGME
+142 DVFCTGGGME
-153 LDVESQDNHAV
+153 LDAESQDNPV
-164 DASGMQISDRG
+164 G
-175 AANAFVP
+175 AANAFVT
-182 RKRPNTTGR
+182 RKRPNTSVGR

-213 SVEDSELSALFEP
+213 SIDDSELSALFEP

-283 KDMNQGTLVIFNVDT
+283 KDMNQGTLVIFNVDS
-298 TVSNDELLQLF
+298 TVSNDELLKLF

-333 DVRDAETAL
+333 DVRDAEAAL
-342 KALNRSEIGGK
+342 KVLNRSEIGGK

-371 SASQDL
+371 STSQDL
-377 EVTNFFNQVASQVT
+377 DRHEVTSFLASQVA

-396 NWPIGSP
+396 NWPIGTP
-403 VKGSPSHA
+403 LKGSPTHA
-411 YPRPHG
+411 FPRPHG
-417 LGIARPFNPDNV
+417 LGIIRPFNRDNM
-429 PGLASILPG
+429 PGLASVLPG
-438 QPSSFHGFS
+438 QTSSFHGFS
-447 PVSSDQGLL
+447 PVSSEQGLL

-465 KGLMHNVPYGQPH
+465 KGLMHNVPFGQPH

-493 FIATHSAGFGTSS
+493 FITPHSGFGTSS

-513 SPPQHMNYPGYTGG
+513 SPPQHMNYPGYTGA

-533 TERPFAVRHGFPFAE
+533 TSAERPFAVRHGFPFAD
-548 RQGSLLGKYQH
+548 RQVSLLGKYQH
-559 HVGSAPSSI
+559 HVGSAPSST
-568 HFNTQVSCYPGSP
+568 HFNTHMNSYTGSP
-581 ETSSRIPLGFG
+581 EASSLIPFGFG
-592 DMGINKSYINP
+592 DMGISKSYINP
-603 HGQANLGVSLQGNHN
+603 HGKGNNNFGMSSLH
-618 ERDFT
+618 T
-623 GFGVSSMPSVPFGG
+623 VPFGG
-637 IRGLQS
+637 SRGLQS
-643 VRHEPFAD
+643 IRHEPFTEQGRIQ
-651 HSRSLHLETQNR
+651 HI
-663 SQLVDGGRYHIDLD
+663 DGGQYHIDLD
-677 RIATGDDS
+677 RIATGDDI
-685 RTTVIIKNIPNKYT
+685 RTTLIIKNIPNKYT

-730 GHAFINMVSPLHIV
+730 GHAFVNMVSPLHIV

-778 SYMQNPSP
+778 SYMQNPSSA
-786 TKDEKHLFPEVSH
+786 KEEKQLFQEVSH
-799 HHDDGQDSDDQ
+799 HNDESQDSKDQ
-810 EQLFSSIW
+810 DQLFSSIW
-818 NITAPDSDW
+818 NITTPDSDW
-827 SYTMDLI
+827 SYTMDVKNI
-834 ENPRENVNSKNI
+834 NSKNI
-846 AEESS
+846 AQESSLTPSQ

>member
-1 KSKTSFFLFL
+1 MVSSI
-11 FAVGDA
+11 AVGEA

-32 PYLLSRSSETFNGGS
+32 PSLLRRSSEAFNGGS
-47 GDRSASDLS
+47 GSDLS
-56 MFSSSLPTLFHEKLN
+56 MFSTSLPTVFHEKLN

-106 DSLDILL
+106 HSLEILL

-120 LPGLIDELNFNGL
+120 LPGLIDELNFSGL
-133 PDELEDLEE
+133 PDELDDL
-142 CDVFCTGGGME
+142 DVFCTGGGME
-153 LDVESQDNHAV
+153 LDAESQDNHAV
-164 DASGMQISDRG
+164 DASGRG

-182 RKRPNTTGR
+182 RKRPNASGR

-213 SVEDSELSALFEP
+213 SIDDSELTALFEP

-283 KDMNQGTLVIFNVDT
+283 KDMNQGTLVIFNVDS
-298 TVSNDELLQLF
+298 TVSNDELLKLF

-333 DVRDAETAL
+333 DVRDAESAL

-365 RRVSVP
+365 RRVLVP
-371 SASQDL
+371 STSQDL
-377 EVTNFFNQVASQVT
+377 ERHEVASFLASQVA

-396 NWPIGSP
+396 NWPPIGSP
-403 VKGSPSHA
+403 LKGSPTHA
-411 YPRPHG
+411 FPRPHG
-417 LGIARPFNPDNV
+417 LGIIRPFNRDNM
-429 PGLASILPG
+429 PGLASVLPG
-438 QPSSFHGFS
+438 QTSSFHGFS
-447 PVSSDQGLL
+447 PVSNDQGLL

-465 KGLMHNVPYGQPH
+465 KGLMHSVPYGQPH

-493 FIATHSAGFGTSS
+493 FIAPHSSGFGTSS
-506 DNRYRWG
+506 DNRFRWG
-513 SPPQHMNYPGYTGG
+513 SPPQHMNYPVYTGA
-527 SSSSSS
+527 SSSSSPP
-533 TERPFAVRHGFPFAE
+533 TERPFVVRHGFPFAE

-559 HVGSAPSSI
+559 HVGSAPSST
-568 HFNTQVSCYPGSP
+568 HFNSYTGSP
-581 ETSSRIPLGFG
+581 DTSSLIPFGFG
-592 DMGINKSYINP
+592 DMGVNKSYASAL
-603 HGQANLGVSLQGNHN
+603 GKASLGVSLQGNQN
-618 ERDFT
+618 KQDFT
-623 GFGVSSMPSVPFGG
+623 GFGMSVPFGG
-637 IRGLQS
+637 SRGLES
-643 VRHEPFAD
+643 VKHEPFAEQGRIQ
-651 HSRSLHLETQNR
+651 HI
-663 SQLVDGGRYHIDLD
+663 DGGQYHIDLD
-677 RIATGDDS
+677 RIATGDDI
-685 RTTVIIKNIPNKYT
+685 RTTLVIKNIPNKYT

-730 GHAFINMVSPLHIV
+730 GHAFVNMVSPLHIV

-778 SYMQNPSP
+778 SYMQNLS
-786 TKDEKHLFPEVSH
+786 TMKEEKQLFQEVSH
-799 HHDDGQDSDDQ
+799 HNDESQDSKDQ
-810 EQLFSSIW
+810 DQLFSSIW
-818 NITAPDSDW
+818 NITAPDSEW
-827 SYTMDLI
+827 SYTMDVI
-834 ENPRENVNSKNI
+834 ENPRKNI
-846 AEESS
+846 AEESSQIPSQ